1 MGAASAISTLT
12 LPVPAPTSHRVSVGA
27 TASLASAAARTSCLV
42 IGVLPR
48 MKASSGRPGTRG
60 CGLGQGSTSSTL
72 SGAKLPPASVCTVS
86 VMTSCCGVPRFSP
99 TVACTAPKP
108 AAARISHS
116 AAGLVLRP
124 PVKKKVGRS
133 LRHSAAGAQAHP
145 WALTRCQFCHGLPSA
160 AANSCTLEIPGSTV
174 TSAPCARSLGTSAAA
189 PE

>member
-42 IGVLPR
+42 IG
-48 MKASSGRPGTRG
+48 
-60 CGLGQGSTSSTL
+60 
-72 SGAKLPPASVCTVS
+72 
-86 VMTSCCGVPRFSP
+86 
-99 TVACTAPKP
+99 TAPKP

-124 PVKKKVGRS
+124 PVKKKVGRA